1 MGALHGSQR
10 CPEAVDNQIVPRVD
24 RTAKEQEMPATD
36 TATAGFAISLE
47 RPLAKAMSAEAETT
61 HECTQRTITLAAP
74 ETCGVQEK
82 TDEG

>member
-1 MGALHGSQR
+1 
-10 CPEAVDNQIVPRVD
+10 
-24 RTAKEQEMPATD
+24 MPATD
-36 TATAGFAISLE
+36 TATAGFAISLK

-61 HECTQRTITLAAP
+61 HESTQRTITLAAP